1 MKLNFIFNCI
11 LFLFCTS
18 IVSQN
23 SNKNLLEE
31 VVLTDS
37 RFSMKRSQ
45 SGKTIIKISVEEIE
59 EFQGRS
65 LSDLLSTYGAIN
77 ILGSKSYSGQNL
89 TFSIRGGRNRQVLIL
104 IDGVRVSDPSRIDDD
119 FNLNFLNLNDIESI
133 EIIKGAASTLYGA
146 SAASGVINIITK
158 STENKLNI
166 NINSTVG
173 TENKINSKFKNLTFN
188 SNSIY
193 IGGNSNNFNYKL
205 YISNKDIKGMS
216 AISKGIEKDPYA
228 QFNYGFNIG
237 NKESKFIWKLSVN
250 KDFINS
256 NYDNIFLS
264 EDADFKLI
272 TELKRI
278 SFNHSYNYQNGSVNL
293 NSGFQKTSRNFQSNY
308 PFQTLSS
315 NLYFDLFDKHIFNE
329 KLYTIVGLN
338 FKKSNADYEGSS
350 VVNQKDFYA
359 NFVYLSSIG
368 FQFNAGSRLNN
379 HSAYGSHLTYSLNPS
394 YTFRFVNHNLKIL
407 TSYST
412 AFIAPSLYQIYD
424 KYSGNTNLKPEE
436 NSTFEYGIEWN
447 FLTKTRASLVFY
459 KRNQNPSLVY
469 DFASFRYVNSN
480 KNILYNG
487 IEFEYQNTFLEIINF
502 RMNFTYSDS
511 KKGNLTYLP
520 KTKLNIFTDI
530 DISDKTKV
538 NMIFQKYSS
547 RMALDKTLILDGFS
561 LLDLRVSY
569 QLKNKL
575 TTSFYL
581 WLTNILDKEYIEQI
595 NYNSKGRNFK
605 SE

>member
-308 PFQTLSS
+308 TEAVSFIQMLSC
-315 NLYFDLFDKHIFNE
+315 
-329 KLYTIVGLN
+329 
-338 FKKSNADYEGSS
+338 
-350 VVNQKDFYA
+350 
-359 NFVYLSSIG
+359 
-368 FQFNAGSRLNN
+368 R
-379 HSAYGSHLTYSLNPS
+379 
-394 YTFRFVNHNLKIL
+394 R
-407 TSYST
+407 
-412 AFIAPSLYQIYD
+412 
-424 KYSGNTNLKPEE
+424 
-436 NSTFEYGIEWN
+436 
-447 FLTKTRASLVFY
+447 
-459 KRNQNPSLVY
+459 
-469 DFASFRYVNSN
+469 
-480 KNILYNG
+480 
-487 IEFEYQNTFLEIINF
+487 
-502 RMNFTYSDS
+502 
-511 KKGNLTYLP
+511 
-520 KTKLNIFTDI
+520 
-530 DISDKTKV
+530 
-538 NMIFQKYSS
+538 
-547 RMALDKTLILDGFS
+547 
-561 LLDLRVSY
+561 
-569 QLKNKL
+569 
-575 TTSFYL
+575 
-581 WLTNILDKEYIEQI
+581 
-595 NYNSKGRNFK
+595 
-605 SE
+605 